1 MVTFPETRYATADGL
16 HVAYQLFGDGPQN
29 LVVVRDSS
37 CPVDLMWEEP
47 SLERFLARLGRF
59 ARVVCFD
66 LRGWGA
72 SDRVDLEAVPT
83 LETWMDDVGLVMDAA
98 GFESAALL
106 GVAEGG
112 VVAIL
117 FAATVPARVSSLVL
131 VNTFAR
137 FLRSDD
143 YPAGL
148 PVGSYE
154 RFEEGLTAV
163 WGTGITLDGQAPSVA
178 ADPRFRRWW
187 GRCERLAGSPSTQSP
202 LTRNVHQSD
211 VRPALAS
218 IAAPTLVAHRDRNRY
233 IRVGHGR
240 YLAEHIGGA
249 DYLELA
255 GEDHLF
261 FAGETDKLLDE
272 VEAFV
277 TGVRPVPDP
286 DRVLA
291 TVAFTDIAGST
302 ERAAAIGDRRWKELL
317 ERHHLVVREA
327 LMRFRGHEV
336 DTAGDGFFAI
346 FNGPARAVHCIQ
358 AIHADL
364 SDLDLQIRAG
374 LHTGEVELH
383 GADVRG
389 IAVHLGARIAAS
401 AGPGEIL
408 ASRTVKDL
416 TVGSGITFTD
426 TGVHT
431 FKGIPDQWQLFRVE
445 L

>member
-1 MVTFPETRYATADGL
+1 MVAPPETRYATAGGL
-16 HVAYQLFGDGPQN
+16 HIAYQMFGDGPQN

-72 SDRVDLEAVPT
+72 SDRVPLEAVPT
-83 LETWMDDVGLVMDAA
+83 LETWMDDIGIVMDAA

-143 YPAGL
+143 YPVGL
-148 PVGSYE
+148 PVEIYD
-154 RFEEGLTAV
+154 RFEQGLTAV

-178 ADPRFRRWW
+178 PDPRFRRWW
-187 GRCERLAGSPSTQSP
+187 GRCERLAGSPSTQGP

-218 IAAPTLVAHRDRNRY
+218 ISAPALVAHRARNPY

-240 YLAEHIGGA
+240 YLAEHIAGA
-249 DYLELA
+249 DYVELA

-261 FAGETDKLLDE
+261 FVGETDTLLDE

-277 TGVRPVPDP
+277 TGVRPVPER

-291 TVAFTDIAGST
+291 TVAFTDIASST
-302 ERAAAIGDRRWKELL
+302 ERAAALGDRRWKGLL
-317 ERHHLVVREA
+317 DRHHRVVREA
-327 LMRFRGHEV
+327 LTRFRGREV
-336 DTAGDGFFAI
+336 DTSGDGFFAI
-346 FNGPARAVHCIQ
+346 FDGPARAVHCIK
-358 AIHADL
+358 AIHDDL
-364 SDLDLQIRAG
+364 SELDLQIRAG

-383 GADVRG
+383 DEGVRG
-389 IAVHLGARIAAS
+389 IAVHLGARIAAL
-401 AGPGEIL
+401 AAPGEIL

-416 TVGSGITFTD
+416 TVGSGIEFTD
-426 TGVHT
+426 TGLHT
-431 FKGIPDQWQLFRVE
+431 LKGIPDPWQLFRVE
-445 L
+445 P